1 MSDANYTAP
10 AFITTNPVSS
20 GTTLNF
26 YLSAL
31 DSSVGITKALITA
44 VNDGSDN
51 LPIQAKAVAELMVD
65 ASSVR
70 SVFQFATNSAEL
82 TDVNAEDLYFFVD
95 AAGFADLPVN
105 TGSWAVGAQAGT
117 VSGKLSQQIGSA
129 FVSGIKTG
137 ANNYDLDVKGS
148 KYEVDNKGLIKDLFR
163 DLAHQLFKTQY
174 GVDIFNN
181 EQDLCNNTAAS
192 LAALFVAPVHPVTS
206 NIFKVLNDASGMSQ
220 SNQTANNIGRV
231 IFESIVLN
239 DSSRL
244 QDLSGGT
251 TIYVSTG
258 SLDAS
263 GNPTVGSGTHAMNT
277 EMREYKMPLLPGD
290 KLHFHVACNFDA
302 AQAAV
307 VGLPSLTN
315 ASRWYEIILN
325 LQ

>member
-1 MSDANYTAP
+1 MPIAAAP
-10 AFITTNPVSS
+10 AI
-20 GTTLNF
+20 NF

-31 DSSVGITKALITA
+31 DSAIDISSATITA
-44 VNDGSDN
+44 GTSPDN
-51 LPIQAKAVAELMVD
+51 NLAVIKAVAHMWVD

-70 SVFQFATNSAEL
+70 NVFKFASNAADL
-82 TDVNAEDLYFFVD
+82 TDVSGEDMRFFVD
-95 AAGFADLPVN
+95 ASAFGNLVANTTSSAGASGAPA
-105 TGSWAVGAQAGT
+105 TAGST
-117 VSGKLSQQIGSA
+117 SGLLRQQIGLAYVENTTKNSA
-129 FVSGIKTG
+129 RAYNNDA
-137 ANNYDLDVKGS
+137 ANVQYS
-148 KYEVDNKGLIKDLFR
+148 VDNKGLIKDLFR